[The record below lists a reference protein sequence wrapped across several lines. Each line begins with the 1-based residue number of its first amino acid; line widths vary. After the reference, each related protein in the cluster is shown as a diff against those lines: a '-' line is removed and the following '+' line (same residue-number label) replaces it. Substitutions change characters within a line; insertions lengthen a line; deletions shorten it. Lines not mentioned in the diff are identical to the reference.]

1 MYLLD
6 TDTLSALHREN
17 ANVIARLARTSEVVA
32 TTIITRVEILRGR
45 LDYVRKAATGD
56 EVLRAQHW
64 LNRSEELL
72 ALIQIVPFDA
82 AAARLFDGLQ
92 TIPRLRKI
100 GSPDLLI
107 ASIALAHAATLVTRN
122 LRHFQ
127 LIPRLRF
134 ENWMD

>member
-6 TDTLSALHREN
+6 TDTLSALHRDN
-17 ANVIARLARTSEVVA
+17 SNVVTRLARTNETVA

-45 LDYVRKAATGD
+45 LDYVRNAATGE
-56 EVLRAQHW
+56 EVLRAQYW
-64 LNRSEELL
+64 LNRSEDLL
-72 ALIQIVPFDA
+72 VLIQIVPFDA

-107 ASIALAHAATLVTRN
+107 ASIGLAHVATLVTRN

-127 LIPRLRF
+127 LIPRLRV

>member
-6 TDTLSALHREN
+6 TDTLSALHRDN
-17 ANVIARLARTSEVVA
+17 AKVIARLARANEAVA

-82 AAARLFDGLQ
+82 TAARLFDGLQ

-107 ASIALAHAATLVTRN
+107 GSIALAHTATLVTRN

>member
-6 TDTLSALHREN
+6 TDTLSALHRDN
-17 ANVIARLARTSEVVA
+17 ANVIARLARTNEAIA

-45 LDYVRKAATGD
+45 LGYVRKAATGE
-56 EVLRAQHW
+56 EVMRAQHW

-72 ALIQIVPFDA
+72 ALIQIVPFDVA
-82 AAARLFDGLQ
+82 AAQLFDGLQ

-107 ASIALAHAATLVTRN
+107 ASIALANAATLVTRN